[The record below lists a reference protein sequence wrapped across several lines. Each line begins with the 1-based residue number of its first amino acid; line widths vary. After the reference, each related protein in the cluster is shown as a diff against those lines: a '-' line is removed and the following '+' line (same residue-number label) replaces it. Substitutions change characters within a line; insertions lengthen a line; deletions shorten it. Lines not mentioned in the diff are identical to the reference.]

1 MSKRRL
7 MVGVCMG
14 AAAACVAVWSAAATA
29 KSQGTVKLGVIT
41 KFPVGFYFTLQDGAK
56 AWDKGHS
63 GASVVFAQGKSATD
77 DAGEIA
83 AIQDMVTSGVKGIAI
98 APTSPAV
105 AKALDKAKK
114 QGVTIVLI
122 DNDIPTWHGKA
133 SVVATNNFNG
143 GKLAG
148 KYLASRLKAGDKLGV
163 LAGVPGVPSLDDRVK
178 GMLAGLGALKSKL
191 KIVGNLE
198 TDCAQD
204 KGFTAAQTIITANP
218 DLKAI
223 YAACGPPAV
232 GMDQA
237 AKNAKLPNST
247 VLVGFDA
254 SSGEIPLILS
264 GRQTASVAQ
273 FPYKIGLLGVD
284 TLWKAVQGKK
294 VPKNVDTG
302 TALVTKANAK
312 KFK

>member
-56 AWDKGHS
+56 AWDKGHA

-83 AIQDMVTSGVKGIAI
+83 AIQDMVANGVKGIAI

-105 AKALDKAKK
+105 AKVLDKAIK
-114 QGVTIVLI
+114 QGVKVVLI

-133 SVVATNNFNG
+133 SVVATNYFNG

-148 KYLASRLKAGDKLGV
+148 K
-163 LAGVPGVPSLDDRVK
+163 
-178 GMLAGLGALKSKL
+178 
-191 KIVGNLE
+191 
-198 TDCAQD
+198 
-204 KGFTAAQTIITANP
+204 
-218 DLKAI
+218 
-223 YAACGPPAV
+223 
-232 GMDQA
+232 
-237 AKNAKLPNST
+237 
-247 VLVGFDA
+247 
-254 SSGEIPLILS
+254 
-264 GRQTASVAQ
+264 
-273 FPYKIGLLGVD
+273 
-284 TLWKAVQGKK
+284 
-294 VPKNVDTG
+294 
-302 TALVTKANAK
+302 
-312 KFK
+312 